1 MRRAGSLLAVSTGL
15 ALTILGVVSA
25 SDSTAQQATPEV
37 VAPVAVANEVLGS
50 AEAEEVPNP
59 DLSLSR
65 VTFMPGAETPVH
77 YHPGTEI
84 GFVVQGALTYTV
96 FEGEAEV
103 FRAAGGKNEIIR
115 PGTTVVLEVGDGVIE
130 PAGMIHQG
138 RNEGESPMVI
148 YISSLFPEGEM
159 RAIPVSIT
167 PAA

>member
-1 MRRAGSLLAVSTGL
+1 MRKAVSLLAVATGL
-15 ALTILGVVSA
+15 ALTIVGVA
-25 SDSTAQQATPEV
+25 FTPGGNALQATPEAS
-37 VAPVAVANEVLGS
+37 APVTVASEVLGS
-50 AEAEEVPNP
+50 AEPDEVPNP

-84 GFVVQGALTYTV
+84 GYVVQGALTYTV

-103 FRAAGGKNEIIR
+103 FRAAGGENEIVL
-115 PGTTVVLEVGDGVIE
+115 PGATVVLEVGDGVIE

-138 RNEGESPMVI
+138 RNEGDTPMVI
-148 YISSLFPEGEM
+148 YISSLFPEGET
-159 RAIPVSIT
+159 RAIPVSAT